1 MSDRWF
7 DNDDDKIRVN
17 FSISLYGKTHEF
29 NGVYEDSANWSEVLD
44 DIVKTLEAS
53 YSYSFNINDDL
64 GIYYKG
70 KVDED

>member
-1 MSDRWF
+1 MMWDP
-7 DNDDDKIRVN
+7 DDDKIRVN
-17 FSISLYGKTHEF
+17 FSISLYGKEQIF

-53 YSYSFNINDDL
+53 YSYSFNISDDL

>member
-1 MSDRWF
+1 MSDFWF
-7 DNDDDKIRVN
+7 NKEDDKIRVN
-17 FSISLYGKTHEF
+17 FSISLYGKTNEF

-53 YSYSFNINDDL
+53 YSYSFNISDDL

>member
-17 FSISLYGKTHEF
+17 FSISLYGKTHDF

-53 YSYSFNINDDL
+53 YSYSFNISDDL

>member
-1 MSDRWF
+1 MMWDP
-7 DNDDDKIRVN
+7 DDDKIRVN
-17 FSISLYGKTHEF
+17 FSISLYGKEQIF
-29 NGVYEDSANWSEVLD
+29 NGVYEDSANWHEVLD

-53 YSYSFNINDDL
+53 YSYSFNISDDL

>member
-1 MSDRWF
+1 MMWDP
-7 DNDDDKIRVN
+7 DDDKIRVN
-17 FSISLYGKTHEF
+17 FSISLYGKEQIF
-29 NGVYEDSANWSEVLD
+29 NGVYEDSANWSDVLD

-53 YSYSFNINDDL
+53 YSYSFNISDDL